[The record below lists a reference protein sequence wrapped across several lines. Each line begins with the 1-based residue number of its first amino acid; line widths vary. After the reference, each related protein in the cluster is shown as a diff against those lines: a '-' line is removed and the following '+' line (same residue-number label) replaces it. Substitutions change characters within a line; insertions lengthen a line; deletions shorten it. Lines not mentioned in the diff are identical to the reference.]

1 VAWVKIGPQGKTTSA
16 AAIWEGN
23 AVASQPDPQPSPAG
37 HAGQA
42 GMDNDLIDALVRTR
56 RFFTHNEVSPDL
68 RTLHKAG
75 GRNADTFYRDRWS
88 HDKVVRSTHGVN
100 CTGSCSWKV
109 YVKDGIITWEAQQT
123 DYPSVG
129 PDRPEYEPR
138 GCPRGAAF
146 SWYTYSPTRVQYP
159 YVRGVLLQMYREA
172 KARLGD
178 PVAAWAE
185 IVSDPG
191 KARRYKS
198 ARGKGGL
205 VRASWEEATEIIA
218 AAHVHTIR
226 AYGPDRLAG
235 FSPIPAMSMVS
246 HAVGARFY
254 ALLGGAMLSF
264 YDWYADLPVASPQ
277 MFGDQTDVPESGD
290 WWDAGYLIMWGSN
303 LPVTRTPDAH
313 WMTEAR
319 YRGQKVIAVAPDYAD
334 NVKFADE
341 WLPAAPGTDGALAM
355 AMGHVVLKEFFA
367 DRQVDYF
374 TSYVKRYTDLPF
386 LVTLEPAGQAY
397 RPGKFLTAADLAGPT
412 ATTENAAFKT
422 VVLDAGGQS
431 VVPNGSLGFRFGE
444 SGAGRWNLDLG
455 EVDPLLSAAGGDE
468 APVVVELPRFD
479 SPEGRAR
486 VLRRGVPVRRVG
498 GQLVTTVYDLLLA
511 QYGVAR
517 DGLPGQWPSSY
528 DDSTQPYTPAWQEA
542 ITGVAGPV
550 VARIAREFAA
560 NAEESRGRSMIIMG
574 AGTNHWFHSDTIY
587 RAFLTLTTL
596 TGCQG
601 VNGGGWAHY
610 VGQEK
615 VRPLTGYSVLATA
628 SDWCRPARQMIQTAY
643 WYLHTDQFRY
653 DPFSAGTLAAASPSA
668 GAFGGRTTADL
679 IAASA
684 RMGWMPSY
692 PTFDRN
698 PLDLADQAKEAGRPA
713 GEFVVGE
720 LRAGRLRFACE
731 DPDAPEN
738 FPRVLTVWR
747 ANLLGSSA
755 KGNEYFLKHLLGTD
769 ASVRAEEAPPD
780 ARPREVAWHEQAPT
794 GKLDL
799 LLSLD
804 FRMTSTTIFSDIVLP
819 AATWYEKYDLSSTD
833 MHPFVHAFNQAIS
846 PPWQARTD
854 WDAFMGIAQ
863 AFSRLAAAHLGTRTD
878 VVAAP
883 LLHDTPDELAT
894 PRGRVSDWKAGQCEP
909 VPGVTMP
916 KLVTVERDYAAV
928 AGKMAALGPLLDSL
942 GATTK
947 GVTLQTGRELDYLRH
962 KNGVVRGGPG
972 DGRPSITRDVDA
984 CEAILALSGTTNGH
998 LAAQGFRT
1006 LEQRTGTRLADLAAE
1021 HEGKQITFAD
1031 TQSRPVPVITS
1042 PEWSGSESGGRRYS
1056 PFTINTE
1063 RLKPWHTLT
1072 GRQHFFLDH
1081 DWMAELGEWLPVYRP
1096 PLSMPVLFG
1105 EPQVGDQGELGV
1117 TVRYLTPHSKWSIH
1131 SEYQDNLLLLTL
1143 SRGGPT
1149 IWISREDAA
1158 KIGVHDNDWIEA
1170 VNRNGVVVARAIV
1183 SHRMPEGTVYMY
1195 HAQDRLID
1203 VPRSE
1208 TTGRRGG
1215 IHNSLTRL
1223 LIKPTHLIGGY
1234 AQLSFAFNYL
1244 GPTGNQR
1251 DEVTVIRRR
1260 SQEVTY

>member
-1 VAWVKIGPQGKTTSA
+1 MA
-16 AAIWEGN
+16 ADESVRVGL
-23 AVASQPDPQPSPAG
+23 DG
-37 HAGQA
+37 E
-42 GMDNDLIDALVRTR
+42 LTEALVRTR
-56 RFFTHNEVSPDL
+56 RFFTRGEVSPDL
-68 RTLHKAG
+68 RALHLVG
-75 GRNADTFYRDRWS
+75 GRQADEFYRDRWS

-146 SWYTYSPTRVQYP
+146 SWYTYSPTRVRYP

-172 KARLGD
+172 KARTGD
-178 PVAAWAE
+178 PVLAWAE
-185 IVSDPG
+185 IVDDPER
-191 KARRYKS
+191 ARRYKS

-205 VRASWEEATEIIA
+205 VRAGWDEAVELVA

-226 AYGPDRLAG
+226 RYGPDRLAG

-246 HAVGARFY
+246 HAAGARFY
-254 ALLGGAMLSF
+254 SLLGGAMLSF

-277 MFGDQTDVPESGD
+277 VFGDQTDVPESGD

-313 WMTEAR
+313 WMAEAR
-319 YRGQKVIAVAPDYAD
+319 YRGQKVIAVSPDYAD

-341 WLPAAPGTDGALAM
+341 WLAAQPGTDGALAM
-355 AMGHVVLKEFFA
+355 AMGHVVLTEFFVR
-367 DRQVDYF
+367 RQVPYF
-374 TSYVKRYTDLPF
+374 TDYVKHYTDLPF
-386 LVTLEPAGQAY
+386 LVRLDVRGNVHV
-397 RPGKFLTAADLAGPT
+397 PGKFLTAEDLGQHG
-412 ATTENAAFKT
+412 EHAAFKT
-422 VVLDAGGQS
+422 VLLDSATGEP
-431 VVPNGSLGFRFGE
+431 VVPNGSLGFRYGE
-444 SGAGRWNLDLG
+444 AGAGRWNLDLG
-455 EVDPLLSAAGGDE
+455 DVDPLLSLAGGE
-468 APVVVELPRFD
+468 AVEVELPRFD
-479 SPEGRAR
+479 TPDGSAS
-486 VLRRGVPVRRVG
+486 LARRGVPVRRVG
-498 GQLVTTVYDLLLA
+498 EHLVTTVFDLLLA
-511 QYGVAR
+511 QYGVHR
-517 DGLPGQWPSSY
+517 EGLPGQWPAGY
-528 DDSTQPYTPAWQEA
+528 DDATEPCTPAWQES
-542 ITGVAGPV
+542 ITGVPAK
-550 VARIAREFAA
+550 AAERIAREFAT
-560 NAEESRGRSMIIMG
+560 NAEQTRGRSMIIMG

-587 RAFLTLTTL
+587 RAFLALTTL

-615 VRPLTGYSVLATA
+615 VRPVTGYSLLATA
-628 SDWCRPARQMIQTAY
+628 ADWNRPARQMIQTAY

-653 DPFSAGTLAAASPSA
+653 DQFSADTLVAANA
-668 GAFGGRTTADL
+668 GGRFGGKATADVL
-679 IAASA
+679 ASSA

-698 PLDLADQAKEAGRPA
+698 PLDLADDA
-713 GEFVVGE
+713 GETPIGEHVVAE
-720 LRAGRLRFACE
+720 LKAGKLRFAAE

-769 ASVRAEEAPPD
+769 ASVRAAEAPPEV
-780 ARPREVAWHEQAPT
+780 RPKDVVWREKAPT

-799 LLSLD
+799 LLTLD
-804 FRMTSTTIFSDIVLP
+804 FRMTSTTIFSDVVLP
-819 AATWYEKYDLSSTD
+819 AATWYEKHDLSSTD
-833 MHPFVHAFNQAIS
+833 MHPFVHAFNAAIS
-846 PPWQARTD
+846 PPWQTRTD
-854 WDAFMGIAQ
+854 WDSFQTIAH
-863 AFSRLAAAHLGTRTD
+863 AFSRLAEKHLGVRRD
-878 VVAAP
+878 VVAVP

-894 PRGRVSDWKAGQCEP
+894 PHGRAADWKTGDCEP
-909 VPGVTMP
+909 VPGKTMP
-916 KLVTVERDYAAV
+916 KFVVLERDYPSLAA
-928 AGKMAALGPLLDSL
+928 KMAALGPLADTL

-947 GVTLQTGRELDYLRH
+947 GVTFDLSQGLDYLRH
-962 KNGVVRGGPG
+962 KNGTVRSGPAA
-972 DGRPSITRDVDA
+972 GRPALSRDVHA
-984 CEAILALSGTTNGH
+984 CEAILALSGTTNGR
-998 LAAQGFRT
+998 LATQGFHA
-1006 LEQRTGTRLADLAAE
+1006 LERRTGMPLADLAAE
-1021 HEGKQITFAD
+1021 HEGRQITFAD
-1031 TQSRPVPVITS
+1031 TQAAPVPVITS
-1042 PEWSGSESGGRRYS
+1042 PEWSGSETGGRRYS
-1056 PFTINTE
+1056 PFTINVE
-1063 RLKPWHTLT
+1063 RRKPWHTLT

-1081 DWMAELGEWLPVYRP
+1081 DWMAELGEGLPVFRP
-1096 PLSMPVLFG
+1096 PLHMDALFG
-1105 EPQVGDQGELGV
+1105 EPHVGEPTKGYSGEPTKGYSGEPTKGYSGEPTIGHSGDRALGV

-1131 SEYQDNLLLLTL
+1131 SEYQDNLFMLSL

-1149 IWISREDAA
+1149 IWMSKEDAA
-1158 KIGVHDNDWIEA
+1158 KIGVADNDWIEA

-1183 SHRMPEGTVYMY
+1183 SHRMPEGTVYMH

-1208 TTGRRGG
+1208 ITGRRGG

-1223 LIKPTHLIGGY
+1223 LIKPSHLIGGY

-1260 SQEVTY
+1260 SQEVAY